1 MTTTTDTQSHPV
13 LHAAT
18 TMTVAANQPAS
29 DPSGATAAP
38 ARKPLRIWPISDLH
52 VGEGEGWPAGQ
63 IPQADVALV
72 AGDICEGVVSAIDW
86 LALHIR
92 PHMQVVFVSGNHEF
106 YGTMHDHALQRGK
119 QAATFADIKLLDGDA
134 VTIGGVRFIG
144 ATLWTNY
151 LLFGEPYRWACMQ
164 AARLGLNDH
173 RHIAW
178 SKEPWRRF
186 RPDEAAV
193 LHHKARLAIESHLVQ
208 RHEGPTVVV
217 THHAPHIRSI
227 HRQFRS
233 NLLSGAYASDLS
245 DLVARVGPNLWV
257 HGHTHLSVDYTVANT
272 RIISNPRGYRHEH
285 SATGFDP
292 HLVLEV

>member
-1 MTTTTDTQSHPV
+1 MTTTTDTPSHPM

-18 TMTVAANQPAS
+18 ARTVAAMQPAS
-29 DPSGATAAP
+29 GPIGATVPP

-52 VGEGEGWPAGQ
+52 VGKAEGWPAGQ

-92 PHMQVVFVSGNHEF
+92 PHMPVIFTPGNHEF
-106 YGTMHDHALQRGK
+106 YGTLHDHALQRGK

-134 VTIGGVRFIG
+134 VTIGDVRFIG
-144 ATLWTNY
+144 ATLWTDY

-164 AARLGLNDH
+164 AARQGLNDH

-193 LHHKARLAIESHLVQ
+193 LHHKAKLDIESHLVQ
-208 RHEGPTVVV
+208 RHDGPTAVI
-217 THHAPHIRSI
+217 THHAPHIGSI

-233 NLLSGAYASDLS
+233 NLLSAAYASDLS
-245 DLVARVGPNLWV
+245 ELIARAGPNLWV
-257 HGHTHLSVDYTVANT
+257 HGHTHLAVDYTIANT

-285 SATGFDP
+285 IATGFDP

>member
-1 MTTTTDTQSHPV
+1 MTTTTDTPSHPM
-13 LHAAT
+13 LHGAT
-18 TMTVAANQPAS
+18 TMTVAAMQPAS
-29 DPSGATAAP
+29 GPIGATVAP

-52 VGEGEGWPAGQ
+52 IGKSEGWGAGQ
-63 IPQADVALV
+63 IPAADVAIV
-72 AGDICEGVVSAIDW
+72 AGDICEGVVAAVEW

-92 PHMQVVFVSGNHEF
+92 PHMPVIFTPGNHEF

-119 QAATFADIKLLDGDA
+119 QAATLADVKLLDGDA

-151 LLFGEPYRWACMQ
+151 LMFGEPYRWACMQ
-164 AARLGLNDH
+164 AARQGLNDH

-178 SKEPWRRF
+178 SKAPWRRF

-193 LHHKARLAIESHLVQ
+193 LHQRAKLDIESHLVQ
-208 RHEGPTVVV
+208 RHDGPIVVV
-217 THHAPHIRSI
+217 THHAPHLHSI
-227 HRQFRS
+227 HRDHRAA
-233 NLLSGAYASDLS
+233 LLSAAYASDLS
-245 DLVARVGPNLWV
+245 ELITRAGPNLWV
-257 HGHTHLSVDYTVANT
+257 HGHTHLAVDYTIANT

-285 SATGFDP
+285 HATGFDP